1 VPTSSARFLG
11 VPSDPT
17 HESATGRAVDLDT
30 VISELKARIEE
41 RRVSGE
47 YPDDLEATLDE
58 HFDRLVGVRP
68 RSSPAL
74 HDELQGALHDLSLVG
89 FSRARIDPASRLP
102 GGRLVHR
109 TMSRAMSR
117 QIDGVL
123 SQVEQQSWL
132 VTHAIALLGEI
143 ASTIGYEFDTKVLQ
157 QLDDL
162 QVRLAE
168 QVREVNRLEYQVAET
183 RERLPGCAV
192 DAWYGQDHFTAF
204 FRGGSDDLRSRY
216 TELAKELIGCDPV
229 VDLGF
234 GRGEFM
240 ELLTESGVSAHGVEP
255 DPQLVTSARGRGLD
269 VEQGFAVEYLRGL
282 EPGSLGG
289 IVMIQVIEHLSPQH
303 VIDFVALAAEKLR
316 PGGKVVLETVNP
328 ASLYT
333 YAHAFWVD
341 PDHVRPVHPGFME
354 FLFREAE
361 FAKIAIEY
369 RSPVADNER
378 LLTLPGDDP
387 QTKLL
392 NENFERIGSLLF
404 GAQDYAVIATR

>member
-1 VPTSSARFLG
+1 M
-11 VPSDPT
+11 PSDPT
-17 HESATGRAVDLDT
+17 HASAADRAVDLDT
-30 VISELKARIEE
+30 VIAELKARIEQ
-41 RRVSGE
+41 RRIAGE

-74 HDELQGALHDLSLVG
+74 HSELQGALQELDQVR
-89 FSRARIDPASRLP
+89 FSRARIESASRLP
-102 GGRLVHR
+102 GGRAVHR
-109 TMSRAMSR
+109 FMSRALSR

-123 SQVEQQSWL
+123 QQVEQERR
-132 VTHAIALLGEI
+132 VIAHAIALLGDL
-143 ASTIGYEFDTKVLQ
+143 STTIGNEFDTKVLQ

-168 QVREVNRLEYQVAET
+168 QVRDVNLLEYQVAET
-183 RERLPGCAV
+183 RERIPGAAV

-216 TELAKELIGCDPV
+216 AELAKELIGCDPV

-240 ELLTESGVSAHGVEP
+240 ELLTELGVTVRGVEP
-255 DPQLVTSARGRGLD
+255 DLQLVTSARGRGLD
-269 VEQGFAVEYLRGL
+269 VEQGFAVDYLRSV

-303 VIDFVALAAEKLR
+303 VIDFVALAADKLR

-333 YAHAFWVD
+333 YARAFWLD
-341 PDHVRPVHPGFME
+341 PDHVRPVHPNFLE

-361 FAKIAIEY
+361 FSKLAIEY
-369 RSPVADNER
+369 RSPVAESER
-378 LLTLPGDDP
+378 LVPLPGDDP
-387 QTKLL
+387 QTQVI
-392 NENFERIGSLLF
+392 NENFDRIGALLF
-404 GAQDYAVIATR
+404 GDR

>member
-1 VPTSSARFLG
+1 VPPD
-11 VPSDPT
+11 PSRA
-17 HESATGRAVDLDT
+17 SVANQAVDLDA
-30 VISELKARIEE
+30 VIAELKARIEK
-41 RRVSGE
+41 RRDASE
-47 YPDDLEATLDE
+47 YPDDIEATLDE

-74 HDELQGALHDLSLVG
+74 HDELQAALRELNQVA

-102 GGRLVHR
+102 GGRIVH
-109 TMSRAMSR
+109 RAMSR
-117 QIDGVL
+117 ALSRQLDGVL
-123 SQVEQQSWL
+123 SQIEQQNWL

-143 ASTIGYEFDTKVLQ
+143 ASTIGNEFDTKVLQ

-183 RERLPGCAV
+183 RERIPGCAV
-192 DAWYGQDHFTAF
+192 EPWYGQDHFTAF
-204 FRGGSDDLRSRY
+204 FRGGSDDLRTRY
-216 TELAKELIGCDPV
+216 AELAKEFIGCDPV

-240 ELLTESGVSAHGVEP
+240 ELLTELDVTVRGVEP

-269 VEQGFAVEYLRGL
+269 VEQGLAIEYLRGL

-303 VIDFVALAAEKLR
+303 VIDFVGLAAEKLR
-316 PGGKVVLETVNP
+316 PGGKVVLETINP

-333 YAHAFWVD
+333 YARAFWVD
-341 PDHVRPVHPGFME
+341 PDHVRPVHPNFLE

-361 FAKIAIEY
+361 FAKLSIEY
-369 RSPVADNER
+369 RSPVAESER
-378 LLTLPGDDP
+378 LVTLPGDDP
-387 QTKLL
+387 QTRLL
-392 NENFERIGSLLF
+392 NDNFERIGALLF
-404 GAQDYAVIATR
+404 GDQDYAVIATR

>member
-1 VPTSSARFLG
+1 M
-11 VPSDPT
+11 PSDPT
-17 HESATGRAVDLDT
+17 HESAADRPVELES
-30 VISELKARIEE
+30 VIAELKARIEE
-41 RRVSGE
+41 RRLAGG
-47 YPDDLEATLDE
+47 YPDDLEATLDQ

-74 HDELQGALHDLSLVG
+74 HYELQAVMRDLNEMGL
-89 FSRARIDPASRLP
+89 SRARIDPASRLP
-102 GGRLVHR
+102 GGRLVHKL
-109 TMSRAMSR
+109 MSRALSR

-123 SQVEQQSWL
+123 QQIEAQSRI
-132 VTHAIALLGEI
+132 TTQAIGLLSEI
-143 ASTIGYEFDTKVLQ
+143 ASTIGNEFDTKVLQ

-162 QVRLAE
+162 QIRLSE
-168 QVREVNRLEYQVAET
+168 QAREVNRLEYQAAET
-183 RERLPGCAV
+183 RERIPGCAV
-192 DAWYGQDHFTAF
+192 DTWYGHDQFTAF

-216 TELAKELIGCDPV
+216 TELAKEFIGCDPV

-240 ELLTESGVSAHGVEP
+240 ELLTELGVEVRGVEP
-255 DPQLVTSARGRGLD
+255 DAQLVSSARGRGLE
-269 VEQGFAVEYLRGL
+269 VEQGVAVEYLRGL

-316 PGGKVVLETVNP
+316 PGGKVVIETVNP

-333 YAHAFWVD
+333 YARAFWVD

-361 FAKIAIEY
+361 FARIAIEY
-369 RSPVADNER
+369 RSPVAENES
-378 LLTLPGDDP
+378 LVNLPGDDP
-387 QTKLL
+387 QTRLV
-392 NENFERIGSLLF
+392 NENFERIGALLF

>member
-1 VPTSSARFLG
+1 M
-11 VPSDPT
+11 PSDPT
-17 HESATGRAVDLDT
+17 HASATGQAADLDS
-30 VISELKARIEE
+30 VIGELKARIEA
-41 RRVSGE
+41 RRRSGE

-74 HDELQGALHDLSLVG
+74 HDELQSALRELNQVG

-109 TMSRAMSR
+109 TMSRALSR

-132 VTHAIALLGEI
+132 ITHAIALLGEI
-143 ASTIGYEFDTKVLQ
+143 ASTIGDEFDTKVLQ

-168 QVREVNRLEYQVAET
+168 QVREVNRLEYQVEET
-183 RERLPGCAV
+183 RERIPGCAV
-192 DAWYGQDHFTAF
+192 DAWYGQDQFTAF

-216 TELAKELIGCDPV
+216 AELAKEFIDCEPV
-229 VDLGF
+229 IDIGF

-240 ELLTESGVSAHGVEP
+240 ELLTELGVAVHGVEP
-255 DPQLVTSARGRGLD
+255 DLQLITSARGRGLD
-269 VEQGFAVEYLRGL
+269 VEQGFAVEYLRSL

-303 VIDFVALAAEKLR
+303 VIDFVSLAAEKLR

-333 YAHAFWVD
+333 YARAFWVD
-341 PDHVRPVHPGFME
+341 PDHVRPVHPSFLE

-361 FAKIAIEY
+361 FSRIAIEY
-369 RSPVADNER
+369 RSPVSDSEA
-378 LLTLPGDDP
+378 LLPLPGDDP
-387 QTKLL
+387 QTRLL
-392 NENFERIGSLLF
+392 NENFERIGALLF

>member
-1 VPTSSARFLG
+1 MPT
-11 VPSDPT
+11 DPT
-17 HESATGRAVDLDT
+17 PASAADRSVDLDS
-30 VISELKARIEE
+30 VIAELKARIEA
-41 RRVSGE
+41 RRLAGE

-74 HDELQGALHDLSLVG
+74 HSELQGALQELNQVR
-89 FSRARIDPASRLP
+89 FSRARIEPDSRLP
-102 GGRLVHR
+102 GGRMVHR
-109 TMSRAMSR
+109 FMSRALSR

-123 SQVEQQSWL
+123 NQVEQERR
-132 VTHAIALLGEI
+132 VIAHAIALLGDL
-143 ASTIGYEFDTKVLQ
+143 STTIGNEFDTKVLQ

-168 QVREVNRLEYQVAET
+168 QSRDVNLLEYQVAET
-183 RERLPGCAV
+183 RERLPGAAV

-216 TELAKELIGCDPV
+216 AELAKEFIGCDPV

-240 ELLTESGVSAHGVEP
+240 ELLTELGVTVRGVEP
-255 DPQLVTSARGRGLD
+255 DQQLVTSARGRGLD
-269 VEQGFAVEYLRGL
+269 VEQGLAIEYLRTV

-333 YAHAFWVD
+333 YARAFWLD
-341 PDHVRPVHPGFME
+341 PDHVRPVHPNFLE

-361 FAKIAIEY
+361 FSKLAIEY
-369 RSPVADNER
+369 RSPVADSER
-378 LLTLPGDDP
+378 LVPLPGDDE
-387 QTKLL
+387 QTKVL

-404 GAQDYAVIATR
+404 GDQDYAVIATR

>member
-1 VPTSSARFLG
+1 VPPDPSRDSAAG
-11 VPSDPT
+11 NP
-17 HESATGRAVDLDT
+17 VDLDT
-30 VISELKARIEE
+30 VIAELKARIEE
-41 RRVSGE
+41 RRRAGD
-47 YPDDLEATLDE
+47 YPEDLEETLDE

-68 RSSPAL
+68 RSTPAL
-74 HDELQGALHDLSLVG
+74 HSELQAALRELSTQR
-89 FSRARIDPASRLP
+89 FTRARIDPSSNLP
-102 GGRLVHR
+102 AGSFVHR
-109 TMSRAMSR
+109 AMGRALSR
-117 QIDGVL
+117 QVDGVL
-123 SQVEQQSWL
+123 RQIEEQNLL
-132 VTHAIALLGEI
+132 VTRAIALLGEI
-143 ASTIGYEFDTKVLQ
+143 AATIGNEFDTKVLQ

-168 QVREVNRLEYQVAET
+168 QARDVTRLEFGVAET
-183 RERLPGCAV
+183 RERIPGCAV
-192 DAWYGQDHFTAF
+192 DTWYGQDHFTAF
-204 FRGGSDDLRSRY
+204 FRGGSDDLRARY

-240 ELLTESGVSAHGVEP
+240 ELLTELGVEARGVEP
-255 DPQLVTSARGRGLD
+255 DEQLVLSARSRGLD
-269 VEQGFAVEYLRGL
+269 VEQGFAVEYLRNV

-303 VIDFVALAAEKLR
+303 VIDFVELAADKLR

-341 PDHVRPVHPGFME
+341 PDHVRPVHPGFLE

-361 FAKIAIEY
+361 FARIAIEY
-369 RSPVADNER
+369 RSPVADSER
-378 LLTLPGDDP
+378 LVTLPGDDA
-387 QTKLL
+387 QTALI
-392 NENFERIGSLLF
+392 NENFERIGALLF

>member
-1 VPTSSARFLG
+1 

-17 HESATGRAVDLDT
+17 PASAADRAVDLDT
-30 VISELKARIEE
+30 VIAELKARIEA
-41 RRVSGE
+41 RRLAGE

-74 HDELQGALHDLSLVG
+74 HSELQGALQELNQVR
-89 FSRARIDPASRLP
+89 FSRARIEPDSRLP
-102 GGRLVHR
+102 GGRMVHR
-109 TMSRAMSR
+109 FMSRALSR

-123 SQVEQQSWL
+123 NQVEQERR
-132 VTHAIALLGEI
+132 VIAHAIALLGDL
-143 ASTIGYEFDTKVLQ
+143 STTIGNEFDTKVLQ

-168 QVREVNRLEYQVAET
+168 QARDVNLLEYQVAET
-183 RERLPGCAV
+183 RERLPGAAV

-216 TELAKELIGCDPV
+216 AELAKEFIGCDPV

-240 ELLTESGVSAHGVEP
+240 ELLTELGVTVRGVEP
-255 DPQLVTSARGRGLD
+255 DQQLVTSARGRGLD
-269 VEQGFAVEYLRGL
+269 VEQGLAIEYLRTV

-333 YAHAFWVD
+333 YARAFWLD
-341 PDHVRPVHPGFME
+341 PDHVRPVHPNFLE

-361 FAKIAIEY
+361 FSKLAIEY
-369 RSPVADNER
+369 RSPVADSER
-378 LLTLPGDDP
+378 LVPLPGDDE
-387 QTKLL
+387 QTKVL

-404 GAQDYAVIATR
+404 GDQDYAVIATR

>member
-1 VPTSSARFLG
+1 
-11 VPSDPT
+11 VPSDPNRD
-17 HESATGRAVDLDT
+17 SAAGNPVDVERL
-30 VISELKARIEE
+30 VAELKARIEE
-41 RRVSGE
+41 RRREGD
-47 YPDDLEATLDE
+47 YPEDLEETLDE

-68 RSSPAL
+68 RSTPAL
-74 HDELQGALHDLSLVG
+74 HSELQSALRELSTQR
-89 FSRARIDPASRLP
+89 FTRARIDPSSNLP
-102 GGRLVHR
+102 AGRFVHR
-109 TMSRAMSR
+109 AMGRALSR
-117 QIDGVL
+117 QVEGVL
-123 SQVEQQSWL
+123 RQIEEQNLL
-132 VTHAIALLGEI
+132 VTRAIALLGEI
-143 ASTIGYEFDTKVLQ
+143 AATIGNEFDTKVLQ

-168 QVREVNRLEYQVAET
+168 QTREVTRLEFGIAEA
-183 RERLPGCAV
+183 RARVPGCAV
-192 DAWYGQDHFTAF
+192 DTWYAQDHFTEF
-204 FRGGSDDLRSRY
+204 FRGDSDDLRSRY

-240 ELLTESGVSAHGVEP
+240 ELLGELGVEVRGVEP
-255 DPQLVTSARGRGLD
+255 DERLVLSARSRGLD
-269 VEQGFAVEYLRGL
+269 VEQGLAVEYLQDV

-303 VIDFVALAAEKLR
+303 VIDFVELAADALR

-341 PDHVRPVHPGFME
+341 PDHVRPVHPGFLE

-361 FAKIAIEY
+361 FSRIAIEY
-369 RSPVADNER
+369 RSPVADSER
-378 LLTLPGDDP
+378 LVALPGADA
-387 QTKLL
+387 QTALI
-392 NENFERIGSLLF
+392 NENFERIGALLF

>member
-1 VPTSSARFLG
+1 VP
-11 VPSDPT
+11 PDPT
-17 HESATGRAVDLDT
+17 HASAADRAVDLDS
-30 VISELKARIEE
+30 VIAELKARIEQ
-41 RRVSGE
+41 RRIAGE

-74 HDELQGALHDLSLVG
+74 HSELQGALQELDEVR
-89 FSRARIDPASRLP
+89 FSRARIESASRLP
-102 GGRLVHR
+102 GGRAVHR
-109 TMSRAMSR
+109 FMSRALSR

-123 SQVEQQSWL
+123 QQVEQERR
-132 VTHAIALLGEI
+132 VIAHAIALLGDL
-143 ASTIGYEFDTKVLQ
+143 STTIGNEFDTKVLQ

-168 QVREVNRLEYQVAET
+168 QVRDVNLLEYQVAET
-183 RERLPGCAV
+183 RERIPGAAV

-240 ELLTESGVSAHGVEP
+240 ELLTELGVTVRGVEP
-255 DPQLVTSARGRGLD
+255 DQQLVTSARGRGLD
-269 VEQGFAVEYLRGL
+269 VEQGFAVDYLRSV

-303 VIDFVALAAEKLR
+303 VIDFVALAADKLR

-333 YAHAFWVD
+333 YARAFWVD
-341 PDHVRPVHPGFME
+341 PDHVRPVHPNFLE

-361 FAKIAIEY
+361 FSKLAIEY
-369 RSPVADNER
+369 RSPVAESER
-378 LLTLPGDDP
+378 LVPLPGDDP
-387 QTKLL
+387 QTQVI
-392 NENFERIGSLLF
+392 NENFDRIGALLF
-404 GAQDYAVIATR
+404 GDQDYAVIATR